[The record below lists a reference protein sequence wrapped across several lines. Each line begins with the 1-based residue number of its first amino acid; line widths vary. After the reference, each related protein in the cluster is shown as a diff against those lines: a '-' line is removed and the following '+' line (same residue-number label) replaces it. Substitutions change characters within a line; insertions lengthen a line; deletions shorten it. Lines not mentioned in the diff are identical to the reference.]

1 MEALVFSRTQSAS
14 ANCQAQV
21 WRFQL
26 DRNYAYVVDVK
37 RRSGDGQY
45 KMELR
50 DAKGGI
56 ITTTQ
61 SSIEGRGILV
71 AKTDAGNYSLLIAPT
86 TSSGDWN
93 YTITLWK
100 GMPSL
105 SFVEVQSSHSSGSS
119 EPNVTTWRYTMTG
132 PDTYRVEIKRTD
144 GNLEY
149 DVSVLDASL
158 KPIATAKSDEG
169 DASVELK
176 TSGKVYY
183 VMVMAKDGTSG
194 SYNITLV
201 R

>member
-26 DRNYAYVVDVK
+26 DRKYAYVVDVK

-61 SSIEGRGILV
+61 SSIEGWGILV
-71 AKTDAGNYSLLIAPT
+71 AKTDAGNYSLLIEPT

-93 YTITLWK
+93 YTITLRK

-105 SFVEVQSSHSSGSS
+105 PFVEVQSSYSSRSSGST
-119 EPNVTTWRYTMTG
+119 EPNVTTWCYTMTG
-132 PDTYRVEIKRTD
+132 LDTYRVEIKRTD
-144 GNLEY
+144 GNLE
-149 DVSVLDASL
+149 
-158 KPIATAKSDEG
+158 
-169 DASVELK
+169 
-176 TSGKVYY
+176 
-183 VMVMAKDGTSG
+183 
-194 SYNITLV
+194 
-201 R
+201 